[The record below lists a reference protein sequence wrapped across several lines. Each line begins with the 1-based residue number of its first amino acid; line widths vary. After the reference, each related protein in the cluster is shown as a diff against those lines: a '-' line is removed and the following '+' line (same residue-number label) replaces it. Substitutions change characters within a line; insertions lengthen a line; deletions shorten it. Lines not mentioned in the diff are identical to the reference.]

1 MANLRTNNLSGEQGQ
16 NAYRGS
22 VFFDGGSQLDVTS
35 NSDFAVGT
43 GAYTAEVWFHSGL
56 NSGENSIFGTFT
68 ASNFGFGMWH
78 NANNLYFEERQNAY
92 SGDNPRITYDKFEEG
107 YWYHLAM
114 CRDSSSGTLRA
125 YVNGVQIGSTTSNLR
140 TIAGTAPTIGENG
153 AASNQCKGYIS
164 NIRFSN
170 TELYPSGTTFTPPTS
185 ELTADAS
192 TILLAC
198 QDSDNALQEATGKTI
213 TGIGRYADSSIEL
226 VTNPSFNNGTTGW
239 TLSDANEGSMA
250 VVNGQLVLTNDDSS
264 DPPVYAWQAVTTV
277 VGQRYELKVH
287 FSGGTGTPG
296 SNLAVYLNN
305 SSSFGSNAGGQMTAD
320 SVSANG
326 IKTMQFTATVS
337 TTYVLARVNANASGT
352 SIFSAVSI
360 KAADYGDTPKVIPP
374 YGVDA
379 GNTFGGP
386 IQQSSQGY
394 MYFPSGRT
402 EERGGTRACWFRGY
416 DSPEGNKDVID
427 FTEMSSRG
435 NAVHF
440 GDALSS
446 NRQAGALGSSTRGVF
461 GGRDGSSN
469 VIEFITFS
477 TQSNSSDFGDFTVGR
492 SGSPGTASNGTRGLF
507 FGGYAPN
514 LASANVI
521 EFITIANLGNGTD
534 FGDLTNAGSE
544 AAGCASPT
552 RAIRMGGR
560 LTGNNPTDV
569 IDFFTIQTVG
579 NAQDFGDLT
588 VGRSEAGGASSDTR
602 GVCIAGYNYP
612 GGGQNVI
619 DFVTIASSGNATD
632 FGDLAAYTDSWQG
645 GSGSNNVII
654 AHGIGY
660 NDSARDNR
668 IDFITIATTGNSVD
682 YGDLTDPRSQIPC
695 ATNGH
700 GGLS

>member
-22 VFFDGGSQLDVTS
+22 VFFDGTGDKLSVPNSADVRVGSNDFTLEAWVRFGNPAGDWDTIIGMWDAANTRRTVTLQRH
-35 NSDFAVGT
+35 N
-43 GAYTAEVWFHSGL
+43 
-56 NSGENSIFGTFT
+56 NSGYLYLYVSPDGGIGN
-68 ASNFGFGMWH
+68 AK
-78 NANNLYFEERQNAY
+78 NANGGNLTVNHWHHVA
-92 SGDNPRITYDKFEEG
+92 GV
-107 YWYHLAM
+107 
-114 CRDSSSGTLRA
+114 RDGNTLRI
-125 YVNGVQIGSTTSNLR
+125 YQNGVQV
-140 TIAGTAPTIGENG
+140 GTASFSGSALNNTTDALFIGNEKSSD
-153 AASNQCKGYIS
+153 SNNYNGYIS
-164 NIRFSN
+164 NVRFVN
-170 TELYPSGTTFTPPTS
+170 GTCLYPDGTTFTPPTS
-185 ELTADAS
+185 ELTLVPN
-192 TILLAC
+192 TVLLAC
-198 QDSDNALQEATGKTI
+198 QDSNDPTQEETGKTI
-213 TGIGRYADSSIEL
+213 TAAG
-226 VTNPSFNNGTTGW
+226 N
-239 TLSDANEGSMA
+239 LSDA
-250 VVNGQLVLTNDDSS
+250 
-264 DPPVYAWQAVTTV
+264 
-277 VGQRYELKVH
+277 
-287 FSGGTGTPG
+287 
-296 SNLAVYLNN
+296 
-305 SSSFGSNAGGQMTAD
+305 
-320 SVSANG
+320 
-326 IKTMQFTATVS
+326 
-337 TTYVLARVNANASGT
+337 TYVRQQ
-352 SIFSAVSI
+352 
-360 KAADYGDTPKVIPP
+360 PKVIPP

-416 DSPEGNKDVID
+416 GNSSDNRDEID

-492 SGSPGTASNGTRGLF
+492 SGSPGTASDGTRGLF

-569 IDFFTIQTVG
+569 IDFFTIQTLS

-612 GGGQNVI
+612 GGGQNII
-619 DFVTIASSGNATD
+619 DFIEIASQGNATD

-682 YGDLTDPRSQIPC
+682 YGDLTVARSQIPC